1 MTYYADHEHKVEDHP
16 AEHVDSTAMIVA
28 VWAALVV
35 GAVLNIGISFTGLG
49 DKAIFIHMMISL
61 VQLCLVAYFWMHLQ
75 RSDSLTWLTALSA
88 FFFMIILFALPLTDY
103 LTRHLGAL

>member
-1 MTYYADHEHKVEDHP
+1 MTYYADHEQKVVDHP
-16 AEHVDSTAMIVA
+16 AEHVDSRAMIVA
-28 VWAALVV
+28 VWALLVV
-35 GAVLNIGISFTGLG
+35 GAILNIGISFADLG
-49 DKAIFIHMMISL
+49 GTAIYIHMMISL

-103 LTRHLGAL
+103 LTRHRGGL